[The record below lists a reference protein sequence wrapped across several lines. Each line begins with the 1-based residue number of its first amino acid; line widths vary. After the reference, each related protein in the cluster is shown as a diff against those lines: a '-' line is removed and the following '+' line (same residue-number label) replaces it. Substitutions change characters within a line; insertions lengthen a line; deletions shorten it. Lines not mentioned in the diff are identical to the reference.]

1 MKNFSVIV
9 AATASNWGIGIKGGI
24 PWKLST
30 DMKVSFIFLQ
40 TNYHYSHH
48 KISPI

>member
-1 MKNFSVIV
+1 MRNFAVIV

-30 DMKVSFIFLQ
+30 DMKVSFTF
-40 TNYHYSHH
+40 H
-48 KISPI
+48 K